1 MYIVFDAEL
10 AGISKSSSSVKRNG
24 IYSPYEFVKIMEEE
38 KGNIIRT
45 ANVNMPRVNLEE
57 ENKLKLVCD
66 IKELVMWSGAHG
78 PYFSYEEA
86 VEEAKGY
93 FIWQETAFEENPF
106 MAIANALEPYI
117 QEIEANGSNPLLAFK
132 IPN

>member
-45 ANVNMPRVNLEE
+45 ANVNMPRVNSIKLNTH
-57 ENKLKLVCD
+57 NKHAVGQNACHAFILPLVRG
-66 IKELVMWSGAHG
+66 VM
-78 PYFSYEEA
+78 
-86 VEEAKGY
+86 
-93 FIWQETAFEENPF
+93 
-106 MAIANALEPYI
+106 
-117 QEIEANGSNPLLAFK
+117 
-132 IPN
+132 